1 MKFNF
6 WLLLNVS
13 RKIKFELNFLFNF
26 VILKNANLYLKIFNR
41 KMFIFLDF
49 WIILTYLLTEQFKS
63 FL

>member
-49 WIILTYLLTEQFKS
+49 WIILTYLLTKQFKS

>member
-49 WIILTYLLTEQFKS
+49 
-63 FL
+63 